1 MMAAVC
7 TSAQKK
13 TRPSIRHGTS
23 VVWKFV
29 PGSCGGAWGVRSG
42 GYPVLTTISPWLKK
56 WNTESLP
63 SKTIVTSEISK
74 IQIFYMEASQNSDT
88 PNHPSHQWPQY
99 SIEPHGDLGILHF
112 RTPPLLLPYLKWRRW
127 SFLFDE
133 VSKVANSADTFA
145 AWAPLVVPPSRHVCG
160 LATTNKVIIDH
171 HQKPSE

>member
-1 MMAAVC
+1 MLIIVNIHHDG
-7 TSAQKK
+7 SSVYISPKK

-112 RTPPLLLPYLKWRRW
+112 RTPPYYCHIWNGEDDLSFSMRSARSQTLLIPLLLGHL
-127 SFLFDE
+127 
-133 VSKVANSADTFA
+133 
-145 AWAPLVVPPSRHVCG
+145 
-160 LATTNKVIIDH
+160 
-171 HQKPSE
+171 